1 VVGSP
6 INADWMISVDDHVVE
21 PADLWL
27 DRLPS
32 KLASDGPRVETLDDQ
47 QVWVFNHKKKP
58 IAEQGAR
65 LFSREGLRDLLDI
78 PARFD
83 DLRPGCYDPLERVKD
98 MDAANVSASL
108 CFPSFPR
115 FAGQEFLEC
124 EDRALALDC
133 VRVYNDWM
141 IDEWCGAVPGRLI
154 PMVIVPLWDV
164 DLARSEIERTAAK
177 GAKAFTFPENP
188 YKLGLPSI
196 YDKDKYW
203 EPLLRT
209 AAGLGL
215 PACTHI
221 GSSSTL
227 PQSSPD
233 ASIEAALTLLPI
245 NLMTTMIDWIFSG
258 VFIRIPELTLCLSE
272 GGFGWIP
279 CALERCDHSFHQRES
294 AFLRARKNGL
304 EHLVDHHDLDR
315 LPSDVFADHVFACLL
330 DEPFGATV
338 LDRMP
343 LANVMVEVDY
353 PHADTSWPGS
363 PKLIG
368 EQLSSLT
375 AQQRYELLE
384 GNARRVFDLEP
395 SVGRRRRHRG
405 SRDCPITQSASRAH
419 ACHPGAPSAS
429 PGASAGAST
438 SPAPAASFWAS
449 RRASSRNEVAT
460 GHPA

>member
-1 VVGSP
+1 MVGSL
-6 INADWMISVDDHVVE
+6 IDADWMISVDDHVVE
-21 PADLWL
+21 PADLWSE
-27 DRLPS
+27 RLPS
-32 KLASDGPRVETLDDQ
+32 KWAEDGPRVETLDDQ

-65 LFSREGLRDLLDI
+65 LFRKEGLRDLVDI

-83 DLRPGCYDPLERVKD
+83 DLRPGCFDPLERVKD
-98 MDAANVSASL
+98 MDAAKVSASL

-115 FAGQEFLEC
+115 FAGQEFLESD
-124 EDRALALDC
+124 DRSLALDC

-141 IDEWCGAVPGRLI
+141 IDEWCAAVPGRLI
-154 PMVIVPLWDV
+154 PLVMVPLWDV
-164 DLARSEIERTAAK
+164 DLACGEIERTAAK

-209 AAGLGL
+209 AAGLGM

-258 VFIRIPELTLCLSE
+258 VFIRIPELKLCLSE
-272 GGFGWIP
+272 GGIGWIP
-279 CALERCDHSFHQRES
+279 YALERCDHSFHQRES
-294 AFLRARKNGL
+294 AFLRARNNGL
-304 EHLVDHHDLDR
+304 EHLVDYHDLDR
-315 LPSDVFADHVFACLL
+315 LPSEVFADHVFACLL

-338 LDRMP
+338 LDQIP
-343 LANVMVEVDY
+343 LGNVMVEVDY

-363 PKLIG
+363 PGLIG
-368 EQLSSLT
+368 AQLSSLT
-375 AQQRYELLE
+375 VEQRYEVLE
-384 GNARRVFDLEP
+384 GNARRVFDFEP
-395 SVGRRRRHRG
+395 SVG
-405 SRDCPITQSASRAH
+405 
-419 ACHPGAPSAS
+419 
-429 PGASAGAST
+429 
-438 SPAPAASFWAS
+438 AA
-449 RRASSRNEVAT
+449 VQAT
-460 GHPA
+460 L